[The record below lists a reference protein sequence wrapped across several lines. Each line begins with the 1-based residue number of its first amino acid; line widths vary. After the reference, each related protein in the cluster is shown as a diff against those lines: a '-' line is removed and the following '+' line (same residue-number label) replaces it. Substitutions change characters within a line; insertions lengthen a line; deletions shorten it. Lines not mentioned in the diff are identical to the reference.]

1 MVMYIRVSK
10 GSICLLPLSQQY
22 TPAFS
27 VSLCISSFLKGA
39 AKNKNG
45 MALKLT
51 HSEEHRPQVEEVL
64 TYLLTDLTVEERRR
78 IGRGQSTLESGLV
91 CPCIETLPSSEL
103 DCEMASL
110 LYSIDMLLHA
120 ICGINISEFLSLVVC
135 SAHSMLCCAPLIPPV
150 PHTPLQVAHV
160 LVPLLS
166 PLTQVDAMPAK
177 VSRFVLLIHFLSGH
191 LHCFTKAA
199 SSNRLNNCRSKY
211 VSFVLDV
218 QS

>member
-1 MVMYIRVSK
+1 MYIRVSK

-45 MALKLT
+45 MTLQLT

-78 IGRGQSTLESGLV
+78 IGRGQCTLESGLV

-103 DCEMASL
+103 DCEMVSL
-110 LYSIDMLLHA
+110 L
-120 ICGINISEFLSLVVC
+120 
-135 SAHSMLCCAPLIPPV
+135 
-150 PHTPLQVAHV
+150 
-160 LVPLLS
+160 
-166 PLTQVDAMPAK
+166 
-177 VSRFVLLIHFLSGH
+177 
-191 LHCFTKAA
+191 
-199 SSNRLNNCRSKY
+199 
-211 VSFVLDV
+211 
-218 QS
+218 